1 MIEQVA
7 PPVLA
12 FATSMLAIYA
22 DCYLS
27 VRDRLRWVPRQF
39 WRSPGIFSLA
49 VILGLFAVAAFERT
63 VLAGKSSTAAIDKI
77 LSFDIPS
84 PYLRAIYVGALVLVI
99 VRSKFFDIK
108 GSPFGL
114 EYFYREMK
122 SRVVM
127 TALQRWSNWRDSF
140 IRTNF
145 NAAFAE
151 ATYFDHIVEALE
163 TVIRLD
169 GADSNTKTKTDLE
182 SAIKSR
188 PVGDPDGSTKEW
200 TFYYRAI
207 TRLTLDTC
215 GTEPFKGYRAFQFPG

>member
-1 MIEQVA
+1 MIEEVA

-12 FATSMLAIYA
+12 FATSVLAIYA

-77 LSFDIPS
+77 LSFDISS
-84 PYLRAIYVGALVLVI
+84 PYLRAIYVGALVLAI
-99 VRSKFFDIK
+99 IRSKFLDIK

-122 SRVVM
+122 TRVVM
-127 TALQRWSNWRDSF
+127 TALQRWSNWRDLF
-140 IRTNF
+140 ITTNF
-145 NAAFAE
+145 DAAFAS
-151 ATYFDHIVEALE
+151 ATYFDHITEALE

-169 GADSNTKTKTDLE
+169 GADASTKTKTDLDT
-182 SAIKSR
+182 AIKSR
-188 PVGDPDGSTKEW
+188 PAGDPDGSTEKW
-200 TFYYRAI
+200 AFYYRAM

-215 GTEPFKGYRAFQFPG
+215 GTEPFKGYATFQFPR